1 MKNSVYENNIIKY
14 ILFLFIAI
22 LISFDQLIKLLVENT
37 LSKYNTV
44 PIIPSV
50 FHLTYVRNTGAAFG
64 ILQNKTFFL
73 ILVTAAIL
81 IGVIIFMVINK
92 RNNKIFLWSLSL
104 IISGGIGNL
113 IDRIVYG
120 YVIDYIDVRIINF
133 AVFNLADSYVFI
145 GVCFMLFYV
154 LILEPKQNQKLQGT
168 IDE

>member
-145 GVCFMLFYV
+145 GVCLMLFYV